1 MAKFD
6 QDTLR
11 RLHDAQEVVI
21 RTEKHPDAPV
31 TIWVVAPGDDVYVRS
46 VRAAKGRRFTDLA
59 KGGDA
64 TLEMSGRRVAVK
76 AIPATD
82 PVSVDRATGEY
93 LRKYRTSPYAQA
105 MVKPQTLPTTLRLEP
120 RSIANSR

>member
-6 QDTLR
+6 QDTLKH
-11 RLHDAQEVVI
+11 LHDTQEVEI

-31 TIWVVAPGDDVYVRS
+31 TIWVVAPGEEVYVRS
-46 VRAAKGRRFTDLA
+46 VRAAKGRWYKDLA

-64 TLEMSGRRVAVK
+64 TLEVAGRPVAVK
-76 AIPATD
+76 AVPATD
-82 PVSVDRATGEY
+82 PPSVERASGEY

-105 MVKPQTLPTTLRLEP
+105 MVKTETLTTTLRLEP
-120 RSIANSR
+120 R

>member
-11 RLHDAQEVVI
+11 HLHDMQEVVI
-21 RTEKHPDAPV
+21 RAEKHPDSPV

-46 VRAAKGRRFTDLA
+46 VRAAKGRWFKDLA

-64 TLEMSGRRVAVK
+64 TLEVSGQRVPVK
-76 AIPATD
+76 AVPATD
-82 PVSVDRATGEY
+82 PASVGRASGEY

-105 MVKPQTLPTTLRLEP
+105 MVKPVRAASDI
-120 RSIANSR
+120 RMIYVGGWD

>member
-1 MAKFD
+1 MATFD
-6 QDTLR
+6 ENTLK
-11 RLHDAQEVVI
+11 RLHDQQEVAI
-21 RTEKHPDAPV
+21 RTAKHPKASV

-46 VRAAKGRRFTDLA
+46 VRAAKGRWYRDLA

-64 TLEMSGRRVAVK
+64 TLEVSGRQVPVK

-82 PVSVDRATGEY
+82 AGSIERASGEY

-105 MVKPQTLPTTLRLEP
+105 MVKAETLPTT
-120 RSIANSR
+120 

>member
-6 QDTLR
+6 NDTLK
-11 RLHDAQEVVI
+11 RLHDQHEVSI
-21 RTEKHPDAPV
+21 CTARHPDTPV
-31 TIWVVAPGDDVYVRS
+31 TIWVVAPGDEVYVRS
-46 VRAAKGRRFTDLA
+46 VRAAKGRWFKDLA

-64 TLEMSGRRVAVK
+64 TLELSGRRVPVK

-82 PVSVDRATGEY
+82 AGSIERASGEY

-105 MVKPQTLPTTLRLEP
+105 MVKAETLPTTLRLEP
-120 RSIANSR
+120 R

>member
-11 RLHDAQEVVI
+11 HLHDTQEVAI
-21 RTEKHPDAPV
+21 RTEKHPDMAV
-31 TIWVVAPGDDVYVRS
+31 TIWVVAPGDEVYVRS
-46 VRAAKGRRFTDLA
+46 VRAAKGRWFKDLA

-64 TLEMSGRRVAVK
+64 TLEVGGQRVAVK
-76 AIPATD
+76 AVPATD
-82 PVSVDRATGEY
+82 RPSVERASGEY

-105 MVKPQTLPTTLRLEP
+105 MVKTETLPTTLRLEP
-120 RSIANSR
+120 R